1 MTTAIHAH
9 KVLNLLREKPMSR
22 DELVSL
28 VEQQFGKDAEFRTC
42 SREGFDLEALL
53 SFFIEK
59 QKVIEQQGVWQL
71 NIERVCS
78 H

>member
-9 KVLNLLREKPMSR
+9 KVLNLLRDKAMTR
-22 DELVSL
+22 DDLVTA
-28 VEQQFGKDAEFRTC
+28 VHDQFGKNAEFRTC
-42 SREGFDLEALL
+42 SREGFDLETLL

-59 QKVIEQQGVWQL
+59 QKIIEQQGLWQL
-71 NIERVCS
+71 NVERVCS